1 MGPLL
6 YHIKE
11 VMCYTRRRK
20 REYFSVTLDNY
31 VAELL
36 PAVFCREELKQ
47 FCCDSFILN
56 QALKRTW
63 SVRLG
68 VFPPAMSSS
77 LLSSV

>member
-1 MGPLL
+1 VTSGPA
-6 YHIKE
+6 
-11 VMCYTRRRK
+11 
-20 REYFSVTLDNY
+20 EYFSVTLDNY

-68 VFPPAMSSS
+68 VFSARNELVASFQRVI
-77 LLSSV
+77 LQARTR